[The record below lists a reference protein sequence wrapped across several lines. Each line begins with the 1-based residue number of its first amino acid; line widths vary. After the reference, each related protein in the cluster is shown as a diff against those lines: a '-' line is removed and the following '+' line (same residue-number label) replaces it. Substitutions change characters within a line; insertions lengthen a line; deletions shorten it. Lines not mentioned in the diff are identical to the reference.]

1 MKIKKI
7 TALCLL
13 LGTAFSG
20 MHSQTQSAGLYA
32 QGDLRTAEEGL
43 AAQEFRRGVQAYYR
57 GSYNEAVLQFEK
69 ALNYMPEDNLILDW
83 LGKAYYHTGLE
94 GTALQNWSR
103 AGVSGYGGLLLQNKM
118 EVIRERRV
126 GNESDAASQKFT
138 EAGTIPGIHGENL
151 IFSGPVSVLPNNNG
165 TAWVLAYGSNELVL
179 MNVNGN
185 VIDRITGPL
194 NGFDRPVD
202 IIRLNDGKILVSESA
217 GDRLALFTR
226 KGKFQKYFGKK
237 GRGLGEMVGPQYMAQ
252 DSRNNIYVSDYGNRR
267 VDVFDS
273 EGNGLFSFGSAK
285 DDFEGLKGPT
295 GVAVIGESVFVADD
309 VKGAIYIF
317 DLAGN
322 FNRILVE
329 EKTFLHPESMKVWD
343 DYLVICDSNKVLT
356 VDSETGAV
364 FENSNTGNAP
374 ARLTSAVPD
383 VNGNVL
389 VTDIASNEVYVMTKM
404 QELVGGFFVQIERVN
419 ASKFPEVRLDIRI
432 ENRYRKPVVGLKEN
446 NFYITEEKR
455 PVNKLKFL
463 GAASENT
470 VEDITILID
479 RSNFSEGYEEQ
490 VNSVVRELASS
501 MKNRGT
507 LRIVSAGKIPAIEYK
522 GKPNGALQ
530 FNCSALKTPYAE
542 NVPLDLALRLCAND
556 LINAEHKRAII
567 LVGTGKTGLNS
578 FSKYSLSESTAFL
591 NNNHIDVASVLLSQN
606 APDEEFDYIVSHTQG
621 KEYYMF
627 RPEGLSSVIEDLLDN
642 PNGLYSF
649 SYTSVLQTNF
659 GEKYLPV
666 EVETYLLNRS
676 GRDECGYFAPLK

>member
-1 MKIKKI
+1 MKIRKF
-7 TALCLL
+7 TGLCLL
-13 LGTAFSG
+13 LGLISSG
-20 MHSQTQSAGLYA
+20 AYAQTESAGLYA
-32 QGDLRTAEEGL
+32 AGEMRTAEEGF

-83 LGKAYYHTGLE
+83 LGKSYYHTGLE
-94 GTALQNWSR
+94 GSALQNWSR
-103 AGVSGYGGLLLQNKM
+103 AAASGYGGLLLQNKI

-126 GNESDAASQKFT
+126 GSELENRNQKFT
-138 EAGTIPGIHGENL
+138 EAGTIPGTYGENF

-179 MNVNGN
+179 INVNGN
-185 VIDRITGPL
+185 IIDRISGPL

-202 IIRLNDGKILVSESA
+202 IIRLNDGNMLVSESA
-217 GDRLALFTR
+217 GDRLALFNR
-226 KGKFQKYFGKK
+226 KGKFIKYYGKK
-237 GRGLGEMVGPQYMAQ
+237 GRGLGEMVGPQYLAQ

-267 VDVFDS
+267 IDVFDKDG
-273 EGNGLFSFGSAK
+273 EGLFSFGKAQ

-295 GVAVIGESVFVADD
+295 GVAVIGECVYVCDD
-309 VKGAIYIF
+309 VKGAIYVF

-329 EKTFLHPESMKVWD
+329 EKTFTHPESMKVWG
-343 DYLVICDSNKVLT
+343 DYLVVCDSNKVLS

-364 FENSNTGNAP
+364 FENVHTGNAP

-383 VNGNVL
+383 VNGNIL
-389 VTDIASNEVYVMTKM
+389 VTDITTNEVYVMTKM

-419 ASKFPEVRLDIRI
+419 SSKFPEVRLDIRV
-432 ENRYRKPVVGLKEN
+432 ENRLRNPVVGLKEN

-470 VEDITILID
+470 LEDITILID
-479 RSNFSEGYEEQ
+479 RSTNSQGYEEQ
-490 VNSVVRELASS
+490 INSVVRELCAA

-507 LRIVSAGKIPAIEYK
+507 LRIVSAGKVPAVEYV
-522 GKPNGALQ
+522 GKPNGGLQ
-530 FNCSALKTPYAE
+530 FNCAALKNPVAE
-542 NVPLDLALRLCAND
+542 NVPMDLALRLCAND
-556 LINAEHKRAII
+556 LINAEHKRSII
-567 LVGTGKTGLNS
+567 IVGTGKVGLNA
-578 FSKYSLSESTAFL
+578 FEKYSLSESTAYL
-591 NNNHIDVASVLLSQN
+591 NNNHIDVAAVLLSQN
-606 APDEEFDYIVSHTQG
+606 APDEEFDYVVENTPG
-621 KEYYMF
+621 TVYYMF

-649 SYTSVLQTNF
+649 SYTSTLPTNF